1 MNDIV
6 RIFLIIAVMFLSFR
20 LGEEYQ
26 RRVVLG
32 KLINDVEQGLQQI
45 LKSFIGPMDEEAPA
59 PNETIDS

>member
-6 RIFLIIAVMFLSFR
+6 RIFLVIAVMFLSFR

-45 LKSFIGPMDEEAPA
+45 LKSFMGSSDEAPT
-59 PNETIDS
+59 PNETIGE

>member
-6 RIFLIIAVMFLSFR
+6 RIFLVIAVMFLSFR

-45 LKSFIGPMDEEAPA
+45 LKSFMGSSDEAPA
-59 PNETIDS
+59 PNETIGE